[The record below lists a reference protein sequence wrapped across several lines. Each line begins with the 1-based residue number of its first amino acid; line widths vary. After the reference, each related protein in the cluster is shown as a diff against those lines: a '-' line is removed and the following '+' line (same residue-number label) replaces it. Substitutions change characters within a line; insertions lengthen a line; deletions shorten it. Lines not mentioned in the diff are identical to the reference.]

1 MGIKAQGLD
10 QLNKFLRRYA
20 EIVYEELTRS
30 LSYLGE
36 QCVKK
41 ARDRAEKDSWFDHT
55 GNLRSSV
62 GYAVYE
68 MGKKKIESAFPVVK
82 EGSEGADEG
91 RKMVDELAR
100 LYAKTYTLVVVAAM
114 SYAEYVESLE
124 NKDVLA
130 STELWAA
137 SQVDAYIAKTK
148 QRVEQRVAT
157 ELKF

>member
-91 RKMVDELAR
+91 RKMVEELAR

>member
-82 EGSEGADEG
+82 DGSEGADEG

-148 QRVEQRVAT
+148 QRVEQRVAI

>member
-1 MGIKAQGLD
+1 MGIKVKGIN
-10 QLNKFLRRYA
+10 QLNSYLQRYRQ
-20 EIVYEELTRS
+20 IVYEELIRS

-41 ARDRAEKDSWFDHT
+41 ARDRAEEDSWFDHT

-68 MGKKKIESAFPVVK
+68 MGKKKIESAFPVIK
-82 EGSEGADEG
+82 QGGEGADEG
-91 RKMVDELAR
+91 KKMVDELAR
-100 LYAKTYTLVVVAAM
+100 LYSKTYTLVVVAAM
-114 SYAEYVESLE
+114 SYAEYVESMD

-130 STELWAA
+130 STELWAS
-137 SQVDAYIAKTK
+137 SQIDAYMSRTK
-148 QRVEQRVAT
+148 QRVEQRVAI